1 MSTDIRKLAVIGH
14 PISHSLSPSLH
25 RSAYKQLGLSW
36 EYEAVNVVPQ
46 EFESYISSLDSSVRG
61 LSVTMPHKVSALH
74 AADNVDLLSKKTGS
88 VNTLF
93 CEYNDDGVRS
103 LRGFNT
109 DVFGIVNAL
118 RDSQRDH
125 VRHVA
130 VIGNGATA
138 SSAVAAAAELGAEHV
153 SIIARTPQKA
163 FYLETIGQE
172 CGVNVS
178 VHSIEDIAS
187 ISEVDVAI
195 STLPGDV
202 VQSLSSLS
210 RTPQATLLDVAYS
223 PWPSARAGEWASAGG
238 EVVSGLRMLAHQA
251 LMQVRIFV
259 GGSPFDVLPEED
271 SVKSAMF
278 ASVGLETL

>member
-1 MSTDIRKLAVIGH
+1 MTPQHRTLAVVGH
-14 PISHSLSPSLH
+14 PISHSLSPALH
-25 RSAYKQLGLSW
+25 QAAYSQLGLSW
-36 EYEAVNVVPQ
+36 SYEAVDVAPG
-46 EFESYISSLDSSVRG
+46 EFDSFLALRDSTLHG
-61 LSVTMPHKVSALH
+61 ISVTMPHKASALE
-74 AADNVDLLSKKTGS
+74 AADNVDLLSERTGS
-88 VNTLF
+88 VNTLL

-118 RDSQRDH
+118 KDSQRENA
-125 VRHVA
+125 RHVA
-130 VIGNGATA
+130 VIGSGATA

-163 FYLETIGQE
+163 FYLETVGQE

-178 VHSIEDIAS
+178 VHSIEDISS

-195 STLPGDV
+195 STLPGNV

-210 RTPQATLLDVAYS
+210 RTTQATLLDVAYS
-223 PWPSARAGEWASAGG
+223 PWPSLRATEWASAGG

-259 GGSPFDVLPEED
+259 GGSPFEVLADEEA
-271 SVKSAMF
+271 VKSAMF

>member
-1 MSTDIRKLAVIGH
+1 
-14 PISHSLSPSLH
+14 
-25 RSAYKQLGLSW
+25 
-36 EYEAVNVVPQ
+36 
-46 EFESYISSLDSSVRG
+46 
-61 LSVTMPHKVSALH
+61 MPHKVSALH
-74 AADNVDLLSKKTGS
+74 AADNVDLLSERTGS

-125 VRHVA
+125 ARHVA

-210 RTPQATLLDVAYS
+210 RTHQATLLDVAYS
-223 PWPSARAGEWASAGG
+223 PWPSARAGEWASSGG